1 MNLLR
6 NPLLPWSLLM
16 VSLVAHGFR
25 GPSAPS
31 IGEAGDAIADAAK
44 QGLAQAPAAAMQ
56 AAATNEAEG
65 AAPGET
71 NRETDVE
78 KPANAAAAA
87 AADAA
92 MESVRARLHGSPAAT
107 FGKALGNEDGDRV
120 SAAWARLFVWYVDMR
135 RELQA
140 GDEIAALWTWDEA
153 GLPIIDAAS
162 LHQVKTGDDLV
173 AYRFQAPGDT
183 WASYWTA
190 DGVEVPKR
198 LIGGPIATY
207 EQITSLLKDRPTH
220 GGIDFKAPEG
230 TPITTPRDGVV
241 TRVNWNWKANGNC
254 VELRLTD
261 GTIVKLLHLSKNL
274 VKEGQSVTKGQVVAE
289 SGNTGHST
297 APHLHYQ
304 LEQNGRVIDPIDYH
318 GTERRKLSGAALAQL
333 QRTVAGLKT
342 RLAGTQLAEK

>member
-6 NPLLPWSLLM
+6 TPLLPWSLLM

-31 IGEAGDAIADAAK
+31 VTEAGDAIIDAAK
-44 QGLAQAPAAAMQ
+44 QGAAEAPPAAIRPV
-56 AAATNEAEG
+56 ATEAEAEV
-65 AAPGET
+65 AAD
-71 NRETDVE
+71 TDVE
-78 KPANAAAAA
+78 KPTSKAQAD
-87 AADAA
+87 ADAA
-92 MESVRARLHGSPAAT
+92 MESVRARLRGSPAAT
-107 FGKALGNEDGDRV
+107 FGKALGQGDGDRV
-120 SAAWARLFVWYVDMR
+120 SAAWARLFVWDVDLR
-135 RELQA
+135 RDLQA
-140 GDEIAALWTWDEA
+140 GDEIAAVWTWDEA

-162 LHQVKTGDDLV
+162 LHQAKTGEDLV

-190 DGVEVPKR
+190 EGVEVPKR

-230 TPITTPRDGVV
+230 TPISSPRDGVV

-261 GTIVKLLHLSKNL
+261 GTMVKLLHLSKNL
-274 VKEGQSVTKGQVVAE
+274 VKEGDSVTKGQVVAE

-304 LEQNGRVIDPIDYH
+304 LEQNGKVIDPIDYH
-318 GTERRKLSGAALAQL
+318 GTERRKLEGAALAQL
-333 QRTVAGLKT
+333 QRTVASLKT
-342 RLAGTQLAEK
+342 RLAGTQLAEN

>member
-25 GPSAPS
+25 GPSVPS
-31 IGEAGDAIADAAK
+31 VAEATGNVVDAAK
-44 QGLAQAPAAAMQ
+44 QGMEQAPVAAMRLAGDE
-56 AAATNEAEG
+56 AASETANG
-65 AAPGET
+65 A
-71 NRETDVE
+71 NSETDVE
-78 KPANAAAAA
+78 KAPSKAEVD
-87 AADAA
+87 ADAA
-92 MESVRARLHGSPAAT
+92 MESVRARLRGSPAAT
-107 FGKALGNEDGDRV
+107 FGKALGQEDGDRV
-120 SAAWARLFVWYVDMR
+120 SAAWARLFVWDVDLR

-162 LHQVKTGDDLV
+162 LHQAKTGEDLV

-230 TPITTPRDGVV
+230 TPITSPRDGVV

-261 GTIVKLLHLSKNL
+261 GTMVKLLHLSKNL
-274 VKEGQSVTKGQVVAE
+274 VKEGDSVTKGQVVAE

-304 LEQNGRVIDPIDYH
+304 LEQNGKVIDPIDYH
-318 GTERRKLSGAALAQL
+318 GTERRKLEGAALAEL